1 MPSSS
6 REARRCLPTHCTGFV
21 TTLSLQRLGTGL
33 HMISRKTTKSLCHGS
48 SLSASPRPRTCIRAI
63 AFSDPAKKPSLMW
76 RAVNDRQSPRYRRV
90 VLLRNQQG
98 CMFYQRTT
106 AITYAGTLFIAG
118 AEARARPARHH
129 RSRWPL
135 GPKAVRSDFIPTTK
149 ALVGARSVL
158 CVSVVGKAP
167 YMGRKAGLRSNSW
180 AFWTP

>member
-48 SLSASPRPRTCIRAI
+48 SLSASLRPRTCIRAI

-98 CMFYQRTT
+98 GMFYQRTCT

-118 AEARARPARHH
+118 AEARDVQLDITV
-129 RSRWPL
+129 L
-135 GPKAVRSDFIPTTK
+135 GGYS
-149 ALVGARSVL
+149 
-158 CVSVVGKAP
+158 
-167 YMGRKAGLRSNSW
+167 GLRPFVLISYPQQKLRSEAGPFF
-180 AFWTP
+180 AFR